1 MIGLIFVAIHGVL
14 MLGVMTL
21 TYDYFDN
28 IPADYVHMVEA
39 IKIPV
44 YFGVFGISVLWAL
57 GHALFGGIIGMTTGS
72 VMDGVKLAL
81 ILGTANSVGRLWPY
95 IATFSVG
102 AFLNSA
108 PNWIVIVSFLVALI
122 CFGIYMF
129 MSFIR
134 DA

>member
-1 MIGLIFVAIHGVL
+1 MIHLFFVAIHGIL

-28 IPADYVHMVEA
+28 VPTEYEHLVEV

-44 YFGVFGISVLWAL
+44 YFGVFGISVLWAI

-95 IATFSVG
+95 VATFSLG
-102 AFLNSA
+102 AFLNQSQ
-108 PNWIVIVSFLVALI
+108 NWMVIVSFLLALV